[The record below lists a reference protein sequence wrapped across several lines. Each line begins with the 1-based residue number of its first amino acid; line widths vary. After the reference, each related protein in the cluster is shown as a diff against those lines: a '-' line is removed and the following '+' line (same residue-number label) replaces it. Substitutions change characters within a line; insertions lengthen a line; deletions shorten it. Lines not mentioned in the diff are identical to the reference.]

1 LESTLTATIVK
12 VALPTLSRE
21 LDADNAQLQWIV
33 DAYTWCCRGCCC
45 RRASFADRY
54 GRRGWLIAGDHS
66 DELWPMGGQC
76 ARRFRRG
83 APLGERAGQGEHK
96 HDWQESAEYHRQPE
110 GVLYQSVLPLSPA
123 NADPLLSAAEVN
135 AYKTSDSP
143 CGPLLSMP
151 ARSPGSAIA
160 VAVPIG
166 AISGVTRK

>member
-1 LESTLTATIVK
+1 MDCGRLHLV
-12 VALPTLSRE
+12 LSG
-21 LDADNAQLQWIV
+21 LLLSA
-33 DAYTWCCRGCCC
+33 G
-45 RRASFADRY
+45 SFADRY

-83 APLGERAGQGEHK
+83 ALLGERAGQAEHK

-110 GVLYQSVLPLSPA
+110 GVLYQSVLPLSST
-123 NADPLLSAAEVN
+123 NADPLLAAEVN